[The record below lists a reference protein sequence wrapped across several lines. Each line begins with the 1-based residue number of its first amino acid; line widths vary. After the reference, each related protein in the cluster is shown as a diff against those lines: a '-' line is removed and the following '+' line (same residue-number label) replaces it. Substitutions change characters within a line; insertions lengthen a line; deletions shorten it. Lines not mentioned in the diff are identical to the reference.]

1 MFTFFDFDPDAPQFV
16 ADYETAWKIV
26 ASQLEMDNNQR
37 VNIKEAIRQ
46 RFNRGIKEIY
56 RDVKPFFIEKE
67 WGWRNL
73 DAYIAHFRT
82 RPYMPYMLEWAAS
95 YHDIPQNPDM
105 DTALSWFTVAEL
117 KGFCKTHGL
126 SATGKRED
134 IENTI
139 RSEGS
144 FLAAWSG
151 EIAQRRR
158 EKEEKKSLSDKRKRA
173 EILIHYV
180 VFLCGAQGRIRDIKK
195 AFARNPE
202 AVVVFMDCH
211 DEGERDFYKNITAI
225 DEMYY
230 PPFFPGDRVITMIFR
245 NREKVPAGRRI
256 LQTPWK

>member
-16 ADYETAWKIV
+16 ADYETAWRIV
-26 ASQLEMDNNQR
+26 TPQLEMDRNQLDS
-37 VNIKEAIRQ
+37 IKAAVRQ

-134 IENTI
+134 IENAI
-139 RSEGS
+139 RTEGS

-180 VFLCGAQGRIRDIKK
+180 VFLCGAQGRMRDIKK
-195 AFARNPE
+195 AFARNP
-202 AVVVFMDCH
+202 AVEVVFTDLS
-211 DEGERDFYKNITAI
+211 DEGERDFYEGITAI
-225 DEMYY
+225 DETHY

>member
-26 ASQLEMDNNQR
+26 TSQLEMDRNQLDS
-37 VNIKEAIRQ
+37 IKAAVRQ
-46 RFNRGIKEIY
+46 RFNIGIEAIY
-56 RDVKPFFIEKE
+56 RDIKTLFLEKE

-82 RPYMPYMLEWAAS
+82 RPYMPYMLEWAAE
-95 YHDIPQNPDM
+95 YYDIPQNPDI

-117 KGFCKTHGL
+117 KKYCKAVGL
-126 SATGKRED
+126 SAPGKRED
-134 IENTI
+134 IENAI
-139 RSEGS
+139 RTEGS

-180 VFLCGAQGRIRDIKK
+180 VFLCDAQGRIRDIKK
-195 AFARNPE
+195 AFASNPAAE
-202 AVVVFMDCH
+202 VVFMDCH
-211 DEGERDFYKNITAI
+211 DEGEYDFYKNITAI
-225 DEMYY
+225 DEMHS